1 MLSDYKK
8 LVVLFSFLNCFS
20 FLYYAVED
28 ALAHPYLATLHD
40 INDEPACASPFEF
53 DFEEPSISEENI
65 KDLIW
70 MEALL
75 CSANHNA
82 MMH

>member
-1 MLSDYKK
+1 MK
-8 LVVLFSFLNCFS
+8 
-20 FLYYAVED
+20 D

-40 INDEPACASPFEF
+40 INDEPVCESAFEF

-75 CSANHNA
+75 CSSNPNA
-82 MMH
+82 MMD

>member
-1 MLSDYKK
+1 MLCNLTKAVF
-8 LVVLFSFLNCFS
+8 LVVS
-20 FLYYAVED
+20 AVED

-40 INDEPACASPFEF
+40 INDEPACASPFDF
-53 DFEEPSISEENI
+53 DFEEPSISEEHI

-75 CSANHNA
+75 CSSNPDG
-82 MMH
+82 MME